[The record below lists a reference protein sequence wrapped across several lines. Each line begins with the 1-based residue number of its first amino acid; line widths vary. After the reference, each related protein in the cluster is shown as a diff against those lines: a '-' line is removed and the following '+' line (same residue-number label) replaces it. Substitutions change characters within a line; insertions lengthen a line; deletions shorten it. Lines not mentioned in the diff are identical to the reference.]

1 MDMRTTNMRNMRQN
15 GKTQR
20 VLGSVVFAAMLGLV
34 LSLAGFQA
42 QGQVLMHDS
51 ELSDIPLEQLEKKT
65 SAGDSE
71 AQYELGLRYIAG
83 TGGAEKDTDK
93 GIGLLRQA
101 AKKGYILA
109 QYDLCAIYWNGELV
123 EQNSDTAIDWC
134 KKAAD
139 KNYVIAQYTLGLI
152 YSRGK
157 GAFRGTDWARASVKL
172 GNESLLDVLGISGIF
187 KRKNVDKNHK
197 LAAQWFTE
205 AAERDYAPAQYSLG
219 FSYWKG
225 KGVREQRDTAIAW
238 WKKAAEQQYCYAE
251 HVLGLVYWK
260 GKRVREN
267 PKRAADWFEKAA
279 EQGVAEAQY
288 YLGRA
293 YEQGEGKIQNYPEAY
308 IWFSVSAARG
318 DKDARKRRNKT
329 EKNISLDEKTE
340 ADNTI
345 LQKVELLKEEEE
357 CI

>member
-172 GNESLLDVLGISGIF
+172 GNEKSLLDVLRKIF
-187 KRKNVDKNHK
+187 KSQKNF
-197 LAAQWFTE
+197 APPSGF
-205 AAERDYAPAQYSLG
+205 ERDYAPAQYSLG
-219 FSYWKG
+219 FSSGRAKG
-225 KGVREQRDTAIAW
+225 SNG
-238 WKKAAEQQYCYAE
+238 
-251 HVLGLVYWK
+251 G
-260 GKRVREN
+260 
-267 PKRAADWFEKAA
+267 RAARH
-279 EQGVAEAQY
+279 GY
-288 YLGRA
+288 
-293 YEQGEGKIQNYPEAY
+293 
-308 IWFSVSAARG
+308 
-318 DKDARKRRNKT
+318 RRPWG
-329 EKNISLDEKTE
+329 S
-340 ADNTI
+340 
-345 LQKVELLKEEEE
+345 
-357 CI
+357 